1 MPAFVSS
8 ALTSSDSASRPPAD
22 EPIATTGNV
31 LPPNGP
37 TPRLSVATS
46 TRAVSGTTVE
56 SASPR
61 PTHAHRRRGRNPNC
75 SRSPNI
81 YECGRHLLHSLIDPC
96 SFPVTFPV
104 RMARFASVVA
114 RFWRPAWLSSHACHR
129 NNRPETRNALKT
141 SVFMGIWLR
150 RLVRDNLRTPPMTWR
165 VADCVSIQSCFAPRA
180 IYLFSRLSRNWVS
193 SVFVS
198 RCPGTPDSIS
208 SRHPYQHTIRP
219 SASTRAAPLER
230 NRRHAWFSERR
241 TR

>member
-81 YECGRHLLHSLIDPC
+81 YECGRHLLHSLIDTC
-96 SFPVTFPV
+96 SFPVTFLV
-104 RMARFASVVA
+104 RMRRDSRLWWRDLAPCLALVA
-114 RFWRPAWLSSHACHR
+114 CMPSEQSSGDAKC
-129 NNRPETRNALKT
+129 PENFPVHGNLVAETGSRQSAHTANDLA
-141 SVFMGIWLR
+141 GR
-150 RLVRDNLRTPPMTWR
+150 RL
-165 VADCVSIQSCFAPRA
+165 
-180 IYLFSRLSRNWVS
+180 RL
-193 SVFVS
+193 
-198 RCPGTPDSIS
+198 
-208 SRHPYQHTIRP
+208 HPVLLCAKGHL
-219 SASTRAAPLER
+219 SL
-230 NRRHAWFSERR
+230 
-241 TR
+241 